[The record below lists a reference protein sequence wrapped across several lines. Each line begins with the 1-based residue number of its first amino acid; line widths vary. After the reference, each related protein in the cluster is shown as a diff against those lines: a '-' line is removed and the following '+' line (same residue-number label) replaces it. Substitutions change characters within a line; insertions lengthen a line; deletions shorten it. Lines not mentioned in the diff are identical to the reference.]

1 MLGKSGDDI
10 WEYFKTYKM
19 AAIYCNIDDNLQ
31 LRLPHNCFDE
41 EAKGFYPDKELPDS
55 LHYETAEHKMA
66 EQ

>member
-1 MLGKSGDDI
+1 
-10 WEYFKTYKM
+10 M

-55 LHYETAEHKMA
+55 PHYETAEHKMA